1 MARSLW
7 TGSLSFGLVN
17 VPVSLIAAVRD
28 QDLHF
33 RQMHKKDG
41 APIDVQR
48 WCAKEN
54 HEVPFEEITRGY
66 ELDDGRQ
73 ITISD
78 LELQAIEPR
87 KTRTIE
93 IEQFAELAEID
104 PIYFDH
110 PYLLVPAGEDDGAA
124 RAYRLLAEVMSDSE
138 RVAIG
143 RFVMRA
149 KENLALIRAD
159 GRALTLSTA
168 LFAEEIR
175 PVKGIDIAST
185 KTHKPSPKQL
195 KAAVAVI
202 EELSGEWDPTDHE
215 DEFRSRLQRIVQR
228 KRKGK
233 TIKAPKPEKRPEQPP
248 DLMEALERSLQ
259 ELRVP
264 IASAGINRIR
274 RRVSDA
280 EQEDETQG
288 GEDRDR
294 NSTAPARRGRRR
306 TASREAGAEAQEPAR
321 PSPLPRAGRAD
332 QRRRA

>member
-17 VPVSLIAAVRD
+17 VPVSVIAAVRD

-54 HEVPFEEITRGY
+54 SEVPFEEITRGY
-66 ELDDGRQ
+66 ELDDDRL

-78 LELQAIEPR
+78 LELEAIEPR

-93 IEQFAELAEID
+93 IEQFAELDEID

-110 PYLLVPAGEDDGAA
+110 PYFLVPAGEDDGAA
-124 RAYRLLAEVMSDSE
+124 RAYRLLAQVMHDSG

-149 KENLALIRAD
+149 KENLALIRSD
-159 GRALTLSTA
+159 GQALSLSTA
-168 LFAEEIR
+168 VFQEEIR
-175 PVKGIDIAST
+175 PTKGIETASA
-185 KTHKPSPKQL
+185 KTHKPPRKQL
-195 KAAVAVI
+195 DAAVAVI
-202 EELSGEWDPTDHE
+202 EELSGDWDPADFK
-215 DEFRSRLQRIVQR
+215 DDYRVRLQRVVQR

-233 TIKAPKPEKRPEQPP
+233 TIKAPKREKQPEQPP
-248 DLMEALERSLQ
+248 DLMAALERSLE
-259 ELRVP
+259 ELRG
-264 IASAGINRIR
+264 S
-274 RRVSDA
+274 
-280 EQEDETQG
+280 
-288 GEDRDR
+288 
-294 NSTAPARRGRRR
+294 
-306 TASREAGAEAQEPAR
+306 
-321 PSPLPRAGRAD
+321 
-332 QRRRA
+332 

>member
-1 MARSLW
+1 VARSLW

-33 RQMHKKDG
+33 RQIHKKDG

-54 HEVPFEEITRGY
+54 AEVPFEEITHGY
-66 ELDDGRQ
+66 ELDDGRL

-93 IEQFAELAEID
+93 IEQFVELAEID

-110 PYLLVPAGEDDGAA
+110 PYFLVPAGQDDGAA
-124 RAYRLLAEVMSDSE
+124 RAYRLLAEIMHDSE
-138 RVAIG
+138 RVALG

-149 KENLALIRAD
+149 KENLALVRSD
-159 GRALTLSTA
+159 GQALTLSTA
-168 LFAEEIR
+168 LFQEEIR
-175 PVKGIDIAST
+175 PTKGIDTAST
-185 KTHKPSPKQL
+185 KTHKPSRKQL
-195 KAAVAVI
+195 DAAVAVI
-202 EELSGEWDPTDHE
+202 EELSGDWDPTEYE
-215 DEFRSRLQRIVQR
+215 DDFRARLQRVIQR

-233 TIKAPKPEKRPEQPP
+233 TIKAPKPVRQPEQPP

-259 ELRVP
+259 ELRG
-264 IASAGINRIR
+264 S
-274 RRVSDA
+274 
-280 EQEDETQG
+280 
-288 GEDRDR
+288 
-294 NSTAPARRGRRR
+294 
-306 TASREAGAEAQEPAR
+306 
-321 PSPLPRAGRAD
+321 
-332 QRRRA
+332 